1 MVYASR
7 EATRKAIRAMLTRN
21 APKVA
26 VSTRSKSLNTSCDC
40 SELPK
45 KNEKM
50 GIHPKAFKNAN
61 GAELIYK

>member
-7 EATRKAIRAMLTRN
+7 EATRRAIRVALTRN
-21 APKVA
+21 APKAA
-26 VSTRSKSLNTSCDC
+26 VSIRSNTLCTACDC

-45 KNEKM
+45 KNEKV
-50 GIHPKAFKNAN
+50 GIHPKLFKNAN

>member
-7 EATRKAIRAMLTRN
+7 EATRRAIRVALTRN
-21 APKVA
+21 APKAA
-26 VSTRSKSLNTSCDC
+26 VSTRSNSLNTSCDC

-45 KNEKM
+45 KNEKA
-50 GIHPKAFKNAN
+50 GIHAKAFRNAN